1 MESNAE
7 TTILGVLLWQASSKG
22 KKNFS
27 TWTRIGL
34 GSGNT
39 ENDDTELEDGDEGEL
54 SNIRHM

>member
-7 TTILGVLLWQASSKG
+7 TTILGVLLWQANSKG

-54 SNIRHM
+54 LKGRYV